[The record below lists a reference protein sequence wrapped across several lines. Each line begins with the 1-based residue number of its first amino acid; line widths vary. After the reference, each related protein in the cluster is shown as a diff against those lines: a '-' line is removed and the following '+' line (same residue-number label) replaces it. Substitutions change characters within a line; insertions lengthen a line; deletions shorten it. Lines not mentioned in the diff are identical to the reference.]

1 MIIDEI
7 LDRRNGRRFV
17 PDEFKRYVLEESAIF
32 GFKYFAEAYIKSNDI
47 DKEYPST
54 RPNRNISFISPPP
67 ILSLLNSLSP
77 SNFIIY
83 MVAKAKTAD
92 STFSAVKVN
101 P

>member
-1 MIIDEI
+1 MARKGPKGIR
-7 LDRRNGRRFV
+7 LSLLLKRR
-17 PDEFKRYVLEESAIF
+17 YMAI
-32 GFKYFAEAYIKSNDI
+32 GKAIKVAKKISHI

-54 RPNRNISFISPPP
+54 KPNRNISFISPPP

-83 MVAKAKTAD
+83 IVAKAKTAD